1 MAQYNFG
8 VGQLFI
14 VPPGANPTPVNVG
27 TLKDISIDISRDV
40 KELVG
45 SYAFPEDVALGK
57 GKITGKAKSG
67 RIQAGLIAAILA
79 GSTTSTG
86 QTAAANNEISNIPS
100 TPYQVTALN
109 GATFVQDGGV
119 YDYTA
124 GKWLSVVASAPAT
137 GQYSVTALGVYT
149 FAAANTT
156 HQVGLYYTYTMVTG
170 NNIDLNNVL
179 MGQATIFQ
187 LNAFNTYGGKQFGY
201 KLWAVVFPKLSLAG
215 KQDDYTEVDLEFQA
229 FTDTNNNVINVYTNT

>member
-170 NNIDLNNVL
+170 NNIHLNNVL

-229 FTDTNNNVINVYTNT
+229 FTDTNNNVINVYTNS

>member
-229 FTDTNNNVINVYTNT
+229 FTDTNNNVINVYTNS